1 MDWKQQ
7 LNKRIGYSSAI
18 PNSEYFLGIVP
29 LLEFLINDLEKFLD
43 REGRY
48 YGIMVTYIHKTREI
62 LKNIRP
68 DLEEED
74 DITWKRIIFLYKPII
89 LKEYKKFLRRK
100 VTRADAIIC
109 IVRKIVEIILT
120 YAEDEIFE
128 KFNNIYIIFGKMY
141 TNIKNKGKEYSLPI
155 LCSVV
160 DGSIEEG
167 LVGLHKLDK
176 FSIVEEENKRKAKDE
191 ISGSGIRIKEISDN
205 LISEVSWIDE

>member
-7 LNKRIGYSSAI
+7 LNKRINYNI
-18 PNSEYFLGIVP
+18 TVPNYDYFLGIVP

-68 DLEEED
+68 DLEEND
-74 DITWKRIIFLYKPII
+74 DTIWKRVVFLYKPVI
-89 LKEYKKFLRRK
+89 LREYKKFLRRK
-100 VTRADAIIC
+100 ITKADAIIC
-109 IVRKIVEIILT
+109 IVRKTLEVILT
-120 YAEDEIFE
+120 YAEDDMFE
-128 KFNNIYIIFGKMY
+128 KFNNIYIIFNKMY
-141 TNIKNKGKEYSLPI
+141 VNIKNKGKEYSLPLLSSI
-155 LCSVV
+155 V
-160 DGSIEEG
+160 DGSIGEG

-176 FSIVEEENKRKAKDE
+176 FSIVEEENKRRAKDKIDGSGVRIEE
-191 ISGSGIRIKEISDN
+191 ISND

>member
-7 LNKRIGYSSAI
+7 LNKRIGYNVII
-18 PNSEYFLGIVP
+18 PNYEYFLGIVP
-29 LLEFLINDLEKFLD
+29 LLGFLINDLEKFLD
-43 REGRY
+43 QEGRY
-48 YGIMVTYIHKTREI
+48 YGIMVTYVHKTREI

-68 DLEEED
+68 ELEEGD
-74 DITWKRIIFLYKPII
+74 DIIWKQIIFLYKPVI
-89 LKEYKKFLRRK
+89 LKEYKKFLKRN

-109 IVRKIVEIILT
+109 ITRKILEIILT
-120 YAEDEIFE
+120 YAEDDLFE
-128 KFNNIYIIFGKMY
+128 KFNNIYIIFNKMY
-141 TNIKNKGKEYSLPI
+141 ANIKNKGKEYSLPL

-176 FSIVEEENKRKAKDE
+176 FSIVEEENKRRAKNE
-191 ISGSGIRIKEISDN
+191 INGSGIRIKESSDN

>member
-7 LNKRIGYSSAI
+7 LNKRIGYNVII
-18 PNSEYFLGIVP
+18 PNYEYFLGIVP
-29 LLEFLINDLEKFLD
+29 LLGFLINDLEKFLD
-43 REGRY
+43 QEGRY
-48 YGIMVTYIHKTREI
+48 YGIMVTYVHKTREI

-68 DLEEED
+68 ELEEGD
-74 DITWKRIIFLYKPII
+74 DIIWKQIIFLYKPVI
-89 LKEYKKFLRRK
+89 LKEYKKFLKRK

-109 IVRKIVEIILT
+109 ITRKILEIILT
-120 YAEDEIFE
+120 YAEDDLFE
-128 KFNNIYIIFGKMY
+128 KFNNIYIIFNKMY
-141 TNIKNKGKEYSLPI
+141 ANIKNKGKEYSLPL

-176 FSIVEEENKRKAKDE
+176 FSIVEEENKRRAKNE
-191 ISGSGIRIKEISDN
+191 INGSGIRIKESSDN

>member
-7 LNKRIGYSSAI
+7 LNKRINYNIAV
-18 PNSEYFLGIVP
+18 PNYDYFLGIVP

-68 DLEEED
+68 DLEESD
-74 DITWKRIIFLYKPII
+74 DTIWKRVVFLYKPII
-89 LKEYKKFLRRK
+89 LREYKKFLRRK
-100 VTRADAIIC
+100 ITKADAIIC
-109 IVRKIVEIILT
+109 IVRKILEVILT
-120 YAEDEIFE
+120 YAEDDMFE
-128 KFNNIYIIFGKMY
+128 KFNNIYIIFNKMY
-141 TNIKNKGKEYSLPI
+141 VNIKNKGKEYSLP
-155 LCSVV
+155 LLSSVV
-160 DGSIEEG
+160 DGSIGEG

-176 FSIVEEENKRKAKDE
+176 FSIVEEENKRRAKDKIDGSGVRIEE
-191 ISGSGIRIKEISDN
+191 ISND